1 MKRFLLQSL
10 YFTRVERIGT
20 ALLLLLCAL
29 LYSTPYVLRAL
40 FPKTAPLAL
49 SLNDLPSTIPEM
61 ASPPVG
67 PATLRLESFEFDP
80 NKATMEE
87 FVRLGLSAK
96 TAQSIGRYRDK
107 GGKFRKPEDFK
118 KIYALRPADY
128 ERLLPFIKIG
138 GPPQKQSEGMPKT
151 AKPAVAELF
160 EFDPN
165 TASADD
171 FKRLG
176 LPESAVK
183 GLLAYRGKG
192 GIFRKKEDLQKIYT
206 LPPADYERV
215 APYIVVPAV
224 NKNTTGVEALRPAAY
239 QSGVLA
245 LASRPKQPVGP
256 VDLNRSSI
264 EDWMALPGIGEKR
277 ARQIIQ
283 FREKLGGFLSV
294 EQVAETRNLPDSV
307 FQVIRPLLVHGFAE
321 VRLINLNTVSRADLS
336 THPYCSAKQA
346 EHIVNYR
353 DQHGPYRSV
362 AELDQ
367 IEAFKDKRW
376 LAQIKQYLRVD

>member
-1 MKRFLLQSL
+1 M
-10 YFTRVERIGT
+10 TN
-20 ALLLLLCAL
+20 
-29 LYSTPYVLRAL
+29 P
-40 FPKTAPLAL
+40 
-49 SLNDLPSTIPEM
+49 
-61 ASPPVG
+61 
-67 PATLRLESFEFDP
+67 
-80 NKATMEE
+80 
-87 FVRLGLSAK
+87 
-96 TAQSIGRYRDK
+96 
-107 GGKFRKPEDFK
+107 
-118 KIYALRPADY
+118 
-128 ERLLPFIKIG
+128 
-138 GPPQKQSEGMPKT
+138 
-151 AKPAVAELF
+151 AKPVVVELF

-165 TASADD
+165 TASAADLT
-171 FKRLG
+171 RLG

-215 APYIVVPAV
+215 APYIVVPAI
-224 NKNTTGVEALRPAAY
+224 NKNTAGVEAFRPVAY

-245 LASRPKQPVGP
+245 LATRPKQPLGP
-256 VDLNRSSI
+256 VDLNRSSL

-283 FREKLGGFLSV
+283 FREKLGGFVSV
-294 EQVAETRNLPDSV
+294 EQVAEVRHLPDSI
-307 FQVIRPLLVHGFAE
+307 FQAIRPSLVHGFAE
-321 VRLINLNTVSRADLS
+321 IRQINLNTASRADLS

-353 DQHGPYRSV
+353 EQHGPYRSV

-376 LAQIKQYLRVD
+376 LAQLKQYLRVD

>member
-29 LYSTPYVLRAL
+29 LYGTPYVLRAL

-49 SLNDLPSTIPEM
+49 SLKDLPSAIPEM
-61 ASPPVG
+61 ASPPVEHS
-67 PATLRLESFEFDP
+67 TLRLESFEFDP
-80 NKATMEE
+80 NKATIED
-87 FVRLGLSAK
+87 FVRLGLSPK

-118 KIYALRPADY
+118 KIYALRPTDY

-138 GPPQKQSEGMPKT
+138 GPPQKQLEGMSKP

-171 FKRLG
+171 FTRLG

-192 GIFRKKEDLQKIYT
+192 GVFRKKEDLQKIYT

-215 APYIVVPAV
+215 APYIVVPAAS
-224 NKNTTGVEALRPAAY
+224 KNTTGVEALRPAAY

-307 FQVIRPLLVHGFAE
+307 FQAIRPLLVHGFAE
-321 VRLINLNTVSRADLS
+321 VRQINLNTVSRTDLS

-353 DQHGPYRSV
+353 EQHGPYRSV